1 MLDLRRLRK
10 NVSRMFAALMVA
22 SLITGCGGGTDKPG
36 GDAGLNNYKRFAG
49 NETEVHASESIVAAN
64 KEFLSKISIK
74 DGIGDFKI
82 TPLKFGKDP
91 GNFWLAVENENDF
104 PAGAYFTF
112 ALKDSEGEVISAW
125 DNKSRVMAPGEKD
138 LVMGNMGDGLNIDF
152 SSLEITADIREG
164 AGEGLYETVDSGG
177 YKETDNSRTG
187 SGPRIDLHFQKSR
200 GQVVHD
206 MAVLY
211 DSDGNV
217 VNVRSFVTM
226 DKDAQI
232 FAECDYAYYEIYA
245 WKRTGVSGK
254 LPDGVYK
261 DYEKAGCRT
270 IPGTEYESMD
280 GRVRYSFTENDDGKL
295 LICCENETDRPLL
308 MRKDGLL
315 IYDLDEA
322 SIRKKDDTEYQW
334 NIDAGQEEKVW
345 TKIDE
350 PAGDVWQLLLHPSEK
365 LIWDTGLKAGTDFYM
380 FPFGEK
386 AAEPEEHVPEA
397 KVLDDGGKLNV
408 IVEWENSDFD
418 QLFRGTVLLV
428 YKKGN
433 RIIHTETLQFEDQY
447 EHQLEA
453 QAQYDGDYDSV
464 EPYLQYYYQHVP
476 MAMY

>member
-1 MLDLRRLRK
+1 MCGIIPNRRR
-10 NVSRMFAALMVA
+10 
-22 SLITGCGGGTDKPG
+22 G
-36 GDAGLNNYKRFAG
+36 
-49 NETEVHASESIVAAN
+49 
-64 KEFLSKISIK
+64 
-74 DGIGDFKI
+74 
-82 TPLKFGKDP
+82 FG
-91 GNFWLAVENENDF
+91 AC
-104 PAGAYFTF
+104 Y
-112 ALKDSEGEVISAW
+112 
-125 DNKSRVMAPGEKD
+125 
-138 LVMGNMGDGLNIDF
+138 
-152 SSLEITADIREG
+152 
-164 AGEGLYETVDSGG
+164 
-177 YKETDNSRTG
+177 
-187 SGPRIDLHFQKSR
+187 
-200 GQVVHD
+200 
-206 MAVLY
+206 
-211 DSDGNV
+211 
-217 VNVRSFVTM
+217 
-226 DKDAQI
+226 
-232 FAECDYAYYEIYA
+232 
-245 WKRTGVSGK
+245 
-254 LPDGVYK
+254 
-261 DYEKAGCRT
+261 
-270 IPGTEYESMD
+270 
-280 GRVRYSFTENDDGKL
+280 DGKL